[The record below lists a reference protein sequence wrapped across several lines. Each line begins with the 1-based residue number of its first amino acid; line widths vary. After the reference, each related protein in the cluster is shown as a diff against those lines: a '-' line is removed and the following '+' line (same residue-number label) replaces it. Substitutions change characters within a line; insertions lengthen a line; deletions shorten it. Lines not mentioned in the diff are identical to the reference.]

1 MICFIGRSEHV
12 ELVLDDV
19 LVEVSGHRG
28 LGRIYLTDFRL
39 VILCTDATST
49 SLAKTSVSLASVYIL
64 PILSM
69 AWFFI
74 RNMFYNL

>member
-1 MICFIGRSEHV
+1 MVYFICFTGRSEHV

-39 VILCTDATST
+39 VIVCTDVTST
-49 SLAKTSVSLASVYIL
+49 NLAKTLVSELL
-64 PILSM
+64 D
-69 AWFFI
+69 
-74 RNMFYNL
+74 